1 MDFLNFW
8 KDYRFLGAGS
18 YLTSLACLFLSFLIA
33 RASRHKKN
41 KNVCLLN
48 LGIGIWSFFYGSM
61 FFIGNNWLGVV
72 IGQLISTST
81 VFFSLSL
88 SNFVLT
94 ELNLKQ
100 KYYFFWRVNCWT
112 SALIF
117 LLIWIPKL
125 IITGNPPMASLP
137 AFIKGGPLFF
147 IIPLQ
152 LFTNFF
158 FNAFIIWKA
167 QQKATRSRKKQ
178 LQLFF
183 ISLLI
188 GYSMGS
194 PGYLPVFGIQIVPI
208 TVPFVIFYP
217 IITAYAIM
225 KYQFLDIQ
233 KLLKNTLIFICLFL
247 GMLGALALI
256 LFLVKETASKQMG
269 ISDALSQGIAIAFA
283 MSLYGP
289 LKRGLT
295 RLTQRFLFQQ
305 KHNPEVIFS
314 KLSEDILHFLES
326 ESLASEITLRVSETL
341 ALDRIA
347 LYSRDKNAAN
357 TYALKSYE
365 GSAQAPLL
373 SDEKIIHFF
382 TPTQTALYPEK
393 GQAAENQEALQALT
407 KLGFV
412 GAFGV
417 FLHDTLHTILL
428 VGKKK
433 SDVEWQ
439 TKEFKVLESFSRH
452 LALSLNNAEKADAI
466 RRSRKTL
473 ARSERDASA
482 GALIAGIDHEVKNPL
497 HTMSLSLSALK
508 EMFQNPRI
516 QTVPLEKI
524 KHRTQQA
531 MAGILE
537 DIQTVNG
544 IIQHLS
550 DMAERKQLNIRDGVH
565 PAHIAMRVQ
574 TDLMRFKKGAEARVI
589 IAIDPS
595 LSFTSDENILYEI
608 FSNLVRNAMQASTED
623 GRIELTGEIDH
634 NEIVFEVKDHGV
646 GMSPEVK
653 ARIFE
658 PFFTTKPKDAHEI
671 ERGTGM
677 GLFIVKEYIQV
688 LGGKIEVH
696 SALGQGTTFTLR
708 FPNLNATLKD
718 TAA

>member
-1 MDFLNFW
+1 MEFLAFW
-8 KDYRFLGAGS
+8 GDYRFLGATAFA
-18 YLTSLACLFLSFLIA
+18 TSG
-33 RASRHKKN
+33 
-41 KNVCLLN
+41 VCLL
-48 LGIGIWSFFYGSM
+48 LGFLILAANPKSKSCQLTGLFKLGVAMWSFFYGM
-61 FFIGNNWLGVV
+61 MYFTKENVLV
-72 IGQLISTST
+72 GQLIHFGSTVLT
-81 VFFSLSL
+81 VFFLHL
-88 SNFVLT
+88 V
-94 ELNLKQ
+94 LNLTSQEKRYQ
-100 KYYFFWRVNCWT
+100 K
-112 SALIF
+112 
-117 LLIWIPKL
+117 LLIADYLLTLVLLALLFAVPEKITTSPPKL
-125 IITGNPPMASLP
+125 DFPSYSDAQPLYFIFPIHLFSNVTFSSLL
-137 AFIKGGPLFF
+137 LFQA
-147 IIPLQ
+147 IRQ
-152 LFTNFF
+152 
-158 FNAFIIWKA
+158 NAPN
-167 QQKATRSRKKQ
+167 KKQ
-178 LQLFF
+178 LKLFLIGTLIGF
-183 ISLLI
+183 ISGTSTYLLVFNI
-188 GYSMGS
+188 
-194 PGYLPVFGIQIVPI
+194 PIKPYLS
-208 TVPFVIFYP
+208 PFVVFYP
-217 IITAYAIM
+217 LIVAYAIM

-347 LYSRDKNAAN
+347 LYSRDKNAAT
-357 TYALKSYE
+357 TYTLKSYE

-373 SDEKIIHFF
+373 SDKKIIHFF

-417 FLHDTLHTILL
+417 FLHDKLHTILL

-439 TKEFKVLESFSRH
+439 TNEFKVLESFARH

-531 MAGILE
+531 MDGILE

-574 TDLMRFKKGAEARVI
+574 TDLMRFKKGAEARVV
-589 IAIDPS
+589 IAIDPD

-623 GRIELTGEIDH
+623 GRIELSGEINH

-658 PFFTTKPKDAHEI
+658 PFFTTKPKDAHEM

-708 FPNLNATLKD
+708 FPNLNSSLRE
-718 TAA
+718 AA